1 VGFPT
6 GHCVSS
12 IERQAFAAPPA
23 RQAFESAV
31 AGQELRE
38 LNAFQSGL
46 AERLNSYER
55 RRMKMDSE
63 TRRLLDEIESL
74 RRLRIR
80 AVESKAKAT
89 LDAKSAKASTSET
102 DEDDPEDSPSAQV

>member
-1 VGFPT
+1 
-6 GHCVSS
+6 
-12 IERQAFAAPPA
+12 
-23 RQAFESAV
+23 
-31 AGQELRE
+31 
-38 LNAFQSGL
+38 
-46 AERLNSYER
+46 
-55 RRMKMDSE
+55 MDSE

-74 RRLRIR
+74 RKLRIR